1 MECTQL
7 FVVIIHKWAWDQLGK
22 INGLLVPKN
31 EKQKPNW
38 IVAYKWNQVNE
49 GELSK
54 LLGTPF
60 G

>member
-1 MECTQL
+1 V
-7 FVVIIHKWAWDQLGK
+7 FISGLG
-22 INGLLVPKN
+22 INWGKSMAYWCHKN

-38 IVAYKWNQVNE
+38 IVAFKWNQVNE